1 MTMRNA
7 ACACRRLQMSLESE
21 PRLVSMCHCLECQR
35 RTGSAFGVQAWFAPE
50 QVKAISGEA
59 SQYVRVAASGRTVTY
74 RFCPNCGSTISWRA
88 EARPDLVAV
97 AVGAFADPEFAAP
110 NVALWERRRHEW
122 LGPLAALACEHS
134 S

>member
-1 MTMRNA
+1 MTIRHA
-7 ACACRRLQMSLESE
+7 ACACRRLQMTLEGE

-50 QVKAISGEA
+50 QIAEISGEA
-59 SQYVRVAASGRTVTY
+59 SQYVRATDSGRTVAFQ
-74 RFCPNCGSTISWRA
+74 FCPHCGSTISWRA
-88 EARPDLVAV
+88 ELRPDLVAV
-97 AVGAFADPEFAAP
+97 AVGAFADPKFVSP

-122 LGPLAALACEHS
+122 LAALADLPCQHS

>member
-1 MTMRNA
+1 MT
-7 ACACRRLQMSLESE
+7 LEGE
-21 PRLVSMCHCLECQR
+21 PRLVSMCHCLACQR

-50 QVKAISGEA
+50 QVNAIAGES
-59 SQYVRVAASGRTVTY
+59 SQYVRVAESGKTVTY

-88 EARPDLVAV
+88 EKRPDLVAI
-97 AVGAFADPEFAAP
+97 AVGAFADPEFSAP

-122 LGPLAALACEHS
+122 LAPLSALACEHS